1 MRCFIRWAFYVAG
14 LTAAL
19 TASAIASPVS
29 SKLVPLVPP
38 GCAIVAGFENG
49 HGPHTGGRLLLTT
62 PNNQLDLDDW
72 LALAGVDTG
81 RRYDEVI
88 EAAAPDSTGQLTKH
102 LLLVAGRFDRD
113 RIFRAAQQNGAQTS
127 QSEGETVLLVK
138 PFPREQRMMTETRWL
153 AIVNNRTAL
162 LGSPMLVQRALQ
174 LYMTHAE
181 ADSALIERLTP
192 FRPDITSWNVI
203 VSMQKL
209 LPNFKPAR
217 PHSVW
222 AHLLDDADVLLVGA
236 HFGARIRVDFFV
248 HAGSARE
255 TSFLTHKADLFRDM
269 FTPETVQQG
278 ELSQRPQLQ
287 LENLSVEHNEV
298 QGSIQL
304 SDKQFGDWIVHLGH
318 PEPPR
323 ESERPTTIAGTNQ

>member
-1 MRCFIRWAFYVAG
+1 MRCFIQRALYAAG
-14 LTAAL
+14 LTAVL

-29 SKLVPLVPP
+29 GQLLPLVPP

-49 HGPHTGGRLLLTT
+49 HGPHAGGRLLLTT

-88 EAAAPDSTGQLTKH
+88 EAAAPNSTGQLTEH
-102 LLLVAGRFDRD
+102 LLLVAGRFDRE

-138 PFPREQRMMTETRWL
+138 PFPREQRLITETRWL

-162 LGSPMLVQRALQ
+162 LGSPLLVQQALRR
-174 LYMTHAE
+174 LVTHAE
-181 ADSALIERLTP
+181 ADSVLIERLTP
-192 FRPDITSWNVI
+192 FRPDITSWNLI
-203 VSMQKL
+203 VSMQTL
-209 LPNFKPAR
+209 LPNFKPAS

-222 AHLLDDADVLLVGA
+222 AHLLEGADVLLVGA
-236 HFGARIRVDFFV
+236 HFGSRIRVDFFV
-248 HAGSARE
+248 NAGNDRE
-255 TSFLTHKADLFRDM
+255 TAFLNRKADLFRDM
-269 FTPETVQQG
+269 FMPETVQQG
-278 ELSQRPQLQ
+278 ELSQRPQPQ
-287 LENLSVEHNEV
+287 LENLSVERNEV

-304 SDKQFGDWIVHLGH
+304 SDKQFGDWIAHLGH
-318 PEPPR
+318 PQAPR
-323 ESERPTTIAGTNQ
+323 ETERSTTIAGTN